1 MNIISIFEN
10 LNIEIFC
17 TIGVFFPTWKIMI
30 PFSFISNSIIP
41 IENEVQSW
49 LGSEI
54 NLESFIPLVL
64 GLRQL
69 PIIDIEK

>member
-1 MNIISIFEN
+1 
-10 LNIEIFC
+10 
-17 TIGVFFPTWKIMI
+17 MI